1 MNRYRNRETGKNR
14 LENLRLF
21 SFFFSLSLWIL
32 SATHLLLLHISGSYH
47 PLLSR
52 GQRRYS
58 SHSISHRISQLSS
71 GGLSEQRN
79 RINTDNYAV
88 STVNMSSPMMSRFR
102 KLLLEGAS
110 LKSTR
115 HLKVRWECWDL
126 RPDLTN
132 LYSPDS
138 LPLMLLTMRR
148 DVSLSLVWKVALS
161 PKWLGLDQ
169 MRAKERSVSPL
180 TSTLQTLS
188 TLN

>member
-1 MNRYRNRETGKNR
+1 MQPR
-14 LENLRLF
+14 
-21 SFFFSLSLWIL
+21 
-32 SATHLLLLHISGSYH
+32 THLLLLHISGSYH

-52 GQRRYS
+52 GQQRYS
-58 SHSISHRISQLSS
+58 SVSISHRRSQLSS
-71 GGLSEQRN
+71 GALNEQRN
-79 RINTDNYAV
+79 KVNYDVNTG
-88 STVNMSSPMMSRFR
+88 NMSSPMMSRLR

-115 HLKVRWECWDL
+115 HLKVSKVRVLSVVWM
-126 RPDLTN
+126 DLTN

-138 LPLMLLTMRR
+138 LPLMLLTIRR

-180 TSTLQTLS
+180 TSTLQTLHCQQS
-188 TLN
+188 TIYKSTGNQHQQLTYHFVYQLWIK